1 MVRTSL
7 LAGFIFFVFLFQIVV
22 CHDLSLFNRMAKV
35 IIIES
40 IYNGTDVYV
49 SEGELVKQ
57 MFAPAPGIAPQPN
70 MSDNRFFE
78 GWKHE
83 N

>member
-1 MVRTSL
+1 
-7 LAGFIFFVFLFQIVV
+7 
-22 CHDLSLFNRMAKV
+22 MAKV

-83 N
+83 NWDKDKFANYFGVWIQP